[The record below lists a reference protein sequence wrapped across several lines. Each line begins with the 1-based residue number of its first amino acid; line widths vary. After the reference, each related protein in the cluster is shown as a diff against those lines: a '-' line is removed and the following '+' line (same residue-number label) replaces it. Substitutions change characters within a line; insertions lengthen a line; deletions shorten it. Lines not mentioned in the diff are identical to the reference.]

1 MSEDYQVLIMAKIAD
16 LQQRVRFL
24 EHQKKM
30 SRRFEI
36 AMLAV
41 WLFVSITHIATIF
54 WRMK

>member
-1 MSEDYQVLIMAKIAD
+1 MSEDYQVLIMSKIAD

-24 EHQKKM
+24 EHQKTV

-36 AMLAV
+36 SLLAA
-41 WLFVSITHIATIF
+41 WLFVSITHVATMI